1 MLLFSPYRAW
11 VTLGLNNKFTVPL
24 CYYFFK
30 VGLCVLK
37 YKTNKVVHKLQP
49 WSWSWEPCQGW
60 SSLYPFQNLF
70 YVFLLVMR
78 ICQCSKWK
86 FLVWFFFVLWLSIS
100 FIVYVPYGFHIKLI
114 RAGKM
119 AHWLKVYTA
128 LAEAFEFIS
137 QNSNPETHK
146 CL

>member
-1 MLLFSPYRAW
+1 MLLFSPYR
-11 VTLGLNNKFTVPL
+11 VLVILGLNNKFTVPL

-37 YKTNKVVHKLQP
+37 NKTNKVVHKLQP
-49 WSWSWEPCQGW
+49 WSWSWESCQGW

-86 FLVWFFFVLWLSIS
+86 SGLIFFFCPLIINFFYSVCTLWFPYKTDQSWKDGSLIES
-100 FIVYVPYGFHIKLI
+100 VYCSCRGF
-114 RAGKM
+114 
-119 AHWLKVYTA
+119 WVYFPELKPRK
-128 LAEAFEFIS
+128 S
-137 QNSNPETHK
+137 
-146 CL
+146 